1 MSAMV
6 TIRTTGRVAIATID
20 NPPVNAASHGVR
32 AGLVEAVAR
41 LEQDDA
47 LAALIVICAGKS
59 FISGADIKEFG
70 KPMLDPLLAEVAA
83 RLEGAAK
90 PVIAAI
96 HGKALGGGL
105 EVAMACHYRV
115 AAASAAIG
123 LPEVK
128 LGIIPGCGGTQRLPR
143 LIGLAP
149 ALAMAIEGSEM
160 PAAKAKELG
169 ALDALV
175 DGDLE
180 AGAVAFAE
188 ALIAQGAPVRRVRD
202 LPPPPADEALLAET
216 RATLAKKKR
225 GFLAPQA
232 AVDAVGLIYTM
243 PFDEAL
249 EAENAL
255 CRELLAGPQS
265 RAMRH
270 NFASERAVTKIPGL
284 PDGIAERPIRKV
296 AVIGLGA
303 MGSGIAMV
311 FANAGLPVL
320 GIERNQEKLDKAMA
334 GIAKTYGG
342 LVKRGSL
349 AQDKADAR
357 IALIAPTLGYDGFG
371 DVDLVIEAVSEEMS
385 VKRAVFEK
393 LGVATRPGA
402 ILASN
407 TSYLDIDALADAS
420 GRPEDVCGM
429 HFFNPAHVMRL
440 LENVRGARTT
450 PDVLATITAVGK
462 RIGKLPVLS
471 GVCDGFIVN
480 RMLAK
485 RSREGYFML
494 EEGARPAQIDKVLAG
509 FGFPMG
515 PYALA
520 DLAGIDVQ
528 YAARQARMARLT
540 EREKAANFVD
550 QMYERGRY
558 GQKTGAGWYRYGEDR
573 KPQPDPET
581 DALLEAHAKARG
593 IAQRPIDDQEILERC
608 VYAMVNEGANILEE
622 GVAARPDD
630 IDVAMMNG
638 LGFPA
643 VTGGPMWWAGE
654 IGLSK
659 VRDAMLRYRDS
670 VGADYWTPSPLID
683 RLAAQGK
690 TFYDR

>member
-6 TIRTTGRVAIATID
+6 TTKTAGRVLVATID

-32 AGLVEAVAR
+32 AGLVEAVDR
-41 LEQDDA
+41 LEREADLGA
-47 LAALIVICAGKS
+47 LVVICAGKS
-59 FISGADIKEFG
+59 FVSGADIKEFG
-70 KPMLDPLLAEVAA
+70 KPMLEPQLAEVAA
-83 RLEGAAK
+83 RLEGASK
-90 PVIAAI
+90 PVVAAI

-105 EVAMACHYRV
+105 EIALACHYRV
-115 AAASAAIG
+115 AAVGSTVG

-143 LIGLAP
+143 LTGLAP
-149 ALAMAIEGSEM
+149 ALALATEGNDM
-160 PAAKAKELG
+160 PAAKAKELN
-169 ALDALV
+169 ALDELIE
-175 DGDLE
+175 GDLE
-180 AGAVAFAE
+180 AGAIAFAE
-188 ALIAQGAPVRRVRD
+188 KLIAEGKGPRRVRD
-202 LPPPPADEALLAET
+202 LPMPPKDEALLAET

-225 GFLAPQA
+225 GYLAPQGVIDAIEA
-232 AVDAVGLIYTM
+232 AYAL

-249 EAENAL
+249 AKENAI

-265 RAMRH
+265 RALRH
-270 NFASERAVTKIPGL
+270 NFASERTVTKIAGL
-284 PDGIAERPIRKV
+284 PDDTAERPVRKV
-296 AVIGLGA
+296 GVIGLGA

-311 FANAGLPVL
+311 FANAGLPVI
-320 GIERNQEKLDKAMA
+320 GVERSQEKLDKAMA
-334 GIAKTYGG
+334 TIGKAYAG

-349 AQDKADAR
+349 SQEKADAR
-357 IALIAPTLGYDGFG
+357 LALITPTLAYDGFG
-371 DVDLVIEAVSEEMS
+371 DVDLVVEAVSEEMEI
-385 VKRAVFEK
+385 KREVFAK
-393 LGVATRPGA
+393 LGAATRPGA

-420 GRPEDVCGM
+420 GRPADVCGM

-440 LENVRGARTT
+440 LENVRGARTA
-450 PDVLATITAVGK
+450 PDVLATITALAK

-485 RSREGYFML
+485 RSREGFFML
-494 EEGARPAQIDKVLAG
+494 EEGAKPAQIDKVLAG

-550 QMYERGRY
+550 QLYERGRY

-593 IAQRPIDDQEILERC
+593 IAQRSFDDQEILERC

-622 GVAARPDD
+622 GIAARPDD

-643 VTGGPMWWAGE
+643 TTGGPMWWAGE
-654 IGLSK
+654 IGLAK

-670 VGADYWTPSPLID
+670 VGTEYWTPSPLID
-683 RLAAQGK
+683 RLAAAGK